1 MTTYK
6 LSPTTLDLYVD
17 CQTCFWDHIHGNK
30 RPTGKFSSLPSGMDK
45 TFKRRFDAY
54 RKRGEVPSELS
65 SLENISLFSDE
76 KLLREWR
83 DQWKGIQWIN
93 ENGHVLN
100 GALDEVL
107 QSAAGE
113 LIVLD
118 YKTRGFPLKE
128 TPTYYTLQ
136 LECYTLLLEKKGFA
150 VTDHAYL
157 LVYYPDTFT
166 EQGEVKFHH
175 RLLTMPV
182 SVENAARTFT
192 GALEVLSK
200 EKPKLNQ
207 NCEFCIYKGK

>member
-1 MTTYK
+1 METYK
-6 LSPTTLDLYVD
+6 LSPSTLNLYAE
-17 CQTCFWDHIHGNK
+17 CQPCFWEHMHGNK
-30 RPTGKFSSLPSGMDK
+30 RPAGKFSSLPSGMDK
-45 TFKRRFDAY
+45 IFKQRFDAY
-54 RKRGEVPSELS
+54 RKRGEVPPELS
-65 SLENISLFSDE
+65 SLENISLFSNG
-76 KLLREWR
+76 KLLREWQ
-83 DQWKGIQWIN
+83 DQWKGIRWAN
-93 ENGHVLN
+93 GNGHVLK

-136 LECYTLLLEKKGFA
+136 LECYTLLLKKKGFP

-157 LVYYPDTFT
+157 LFYYPDAFT

-182 SVENAARTFT
+182 SVENAARTFAS
-192 GALEVLSK
+192 ALEVMSK

-207 NCEFCIYKGK
+207 DCEFC